1 MDRRTTMWSLALRGV
16 RILDRYLLREQIL
29 SLLMGLVFFVAI
41 FVVVDIFEKLDSFL
55 DNKVPL
61 PVVVHFYIVS
71 IPGIVT
77 IVLPMSMLLSCL
89 LALSQIGRNNEL
101 TAMQAAG
108 IGLARI
114 VMPLYLFA
122 FLVSAGVFTINET
135 LVPKLNAVRNKIYRG
150 DIKKEN
156 LEGASVRT
164 NLAYLGSDGRTFL
177 IRSYN
182 IPERTMREVVI
193 QEIRQHTLN
202 GRIDAESATWEK
214 GRWVFRQGFVRR
226 FDREGEHA
234 AHFNELVIPG
244 LKESPESFAK
254 AEEDPSA
261 LSYWELERYIQRL
274 KQSGSRVQKYL
285 VELYLKISFPLTNFV
300 VVLIGTALAVRV
312 RRGGL
317 AISFGLAV
325 FISFV
330 YYAIIRTGQ
339 ALGHSGTLPPL
350 IGAWLGNL
358 VFGGLGLELLRRARR
373 GL

>member
-1 MDRRTTMWSLALRGV
+1 M

-29 SLLMGLVFFVAI
+29 SLVMGLVFFVAI
-41 FVVVDIFEKLDSFL
+41 FVVVDVFEKLDSFL

-61 PVVVHFYIVS
+61 PVVLHFYLVS

-77 IVLPMSMLLSCL
+77 MVLPMSMLLSCL
-89 LALSQIGRNNEL
+89 LALGQVGRHNEL

-108 IGLARI
+108 IGVTRVLL
-114 VMPLYLFA
+114 PLYVFA
-122 FLVSAGVFTINET
+122 FLVSASVFTVNET
-135 LVPKLNAVRNKIYRG
+135 VMPGMNALRNKIYRG
-150 DIKKEN
+150 DIKKES

-193 QEIRQHTLN
+193 QQIRQHTLN

-244 LKESPESFAK
+244 LKESPESFEK
-254 AEEDPSA
+254 AEEDPKA

-300 VVLIGTALAVRV
+300 VVLIGTALAIRV

-350 IGAWLGNL
+350 IAAWLGNL
-358 VFGGLGLELLRRARR
+358 VFGVLGLELLRRARR

>member
-1 MDRRTTMWSLALRGV
+1 MRL
-16 RILDRYLLREQIL
+16 LDRYLVREQVL
-29 SLLMGLVFFVAI
+29 SLVTGLLFFVAI
-41 FVVVDIFEKLDSFL
+41 FIVVDMFEKLDSFL

-77 IVLPMSMLLSCL
+77 MVLPMSMLLSCL
-89 LALSQIGRNNEL
+89 LALGQIGRNNEL

-108 IGLARI
+108 IGLTRI
-114 VMPLYLFA
+114 VAPLYLFA
-122 FLVSAGVFTINET
+122 LFVCIAVFATNET
-135 LVPKLNAVRNKIYRG
+135 VMPRLNAIRNKIYRG

-156 LEGASVRT
+156 LDGAAVRT
-164 NLAYLGSDGRTFL
+164 NLAYMGSDGRTFL

-182 IPERTMREVVI
+182 IPQRTMREVVI
-193 QEIRQHTLN
+193 QEIKKHTLS
-202 GRIDAESATWEK
+202 GRIDAESARWEN
-214 GRWVFRQGFVRR
+214 GHWVFRQGFVRR

-234 AHFNELVIPG
+234 AHFNELVLPG
-244 LKESPESFAK
+244 LKERPENFER
-254 AEEDPSA
+254 AEEDPKA

-274 KQSGSRVQKYL
+274 RQSGSRVQKYL
-285 VELYLKISFPLTNFV
+285 VELYLKISFPLTNLI
-300 VVLIGTALAVRV
+300 VVLIGTALAIRS

-350 IGAWLGNL
+350 IGAWLGNI
-358 VFGGLGLELLRRARR
+358 VFGVL
-373 GL
+373 

>member
-1 MDRRTTMWSLALRGV
+1 V
-16 RILDRYLLREQIL
+16 RLLDRYLIRQQLL
-29 SLLMGLVFFVAI
+29 SLVTGLLFFVAI
-41 FVVVDIFEKLDSFL
+41 FIVVDIFEKLDSFL
-55 DNKVPL
+55 DNKVPF
-61 PVVVHFYIVS
+61 PVVIHFYLVS

-89 LALSQIGRNNEL
+89 LALGQIGRNNEL

-114 VMPLYLFA
+114 VAPLYLFA
-122 FLVSAGVFTINET
+122 LLVCVAVFVTNET
-135 LVPKLNAVRNKIYRG
+135 VMPHLNAVRNKIYRG

-156 LEGASVRT
+156 LEGAAVRT

-182 IPERTMREVVI
+182 IPQKTMREVVI
-193 QEIRQHTLN
+193 QEIQRHTLN
-202 GRIDAESATWEK
+202 GRIDAESAVWEK
-214 GRWVFRQGFVRR
+214 NHWVFRQGFVRR
-226 FDREGEHA
+226 FDRDGEHA

-244 LKESPESFAK
+244 LKEEPESFEK
-254 AEEDPSA
+254 AEEDPKA
-261 LSYWELERYIQRL
+261 LSYWELERYIHRL
-274 KQSGSRVQKYL
+274 RQSGSRVQKYL
-285 VELYLKISFPLTNFV
+285 VELYLKISFPLTNLI
-300 VVLIGTALAVRV
+300 VVLIGTALAIRV

-339 ALGHSGTLPPL
+339 ALGHSGTLPPFL
-350 IGAWLGNL
+350 GAWLGNI
-358 VFGGLGLELLRRARR
+358 VFGTLGLALLHRARR

>member
-1 MDRRTTMWSLALRGV
+1 M

-41 FVVVDIFEKLDSFL
+41 FVVVDVFEKLDSFL

-61 PVVVHFYIVS
+61 PVVIHFYLVS
-71 IPGIVT
+71 VPGIVT
-77 IVLPMSMLLSCL
+77 MVLPMSMLLSCL
-89 LALSQIGRNNEL
+89 LALGQVGRHNEL

-108 IGLARI
+108 IGLTRI
-114 VMPLYLFA
+114 VLPLYLFA
-122 FLVSAGVFTINET
+122 FVVSASVFTANET
-135 LVPKLNAVRNKIYRG
+135 VMPRLNAMRNKIYRG
-150 DIKKEN
+150 DIKKES
-156 LEGASVRT
+156 LEGATVRT
-164 NLAYLGSDGRTFL
+164 NLAYMGSEGRTFL

-234 AHFNELVIPG
+234 AHFNELIIPG

-254 AEEDPSA
+254 AEEDPKA

-285 VELYLKISFPLTNFV
+285 VELYLKVSFPLTNLV
-300 VVLIGTALAVRV
+300 VVLIGTALAIRV

-358 VFGGLGLELLRRARR
+358 VFGVLGLELLRRARR

>member
-1 MDRRTTMWSLALRGV
+1 MRR
-16 RILDRYLLREQIL
+16 LDRYLIREQLL

-41 FVVVDIFEKLDSFL
+41 FIVVDLFEKLDSFL

-61 PVVVHFYIVS
+61 PVVIHFYIVS

-77 IVLPMSMLLSCL
+77 MVLPMSMLLSCL
-89 LALSQIGRNNEL
+89 LALGQIGRHNEL

-108 IGLARI
+108 IGLTRI
-114 VMPLYLFA
+114 VMPLYVFA
-122 FLVSAGVFTINET
+122 LLVCVAVFVTNET
-135 LVPKLNAVRNKIYRG
+135 VMPRLNAVRNKIYRG
-150 DIKKEN
+150 DIKREN

-177 IRSYN
+177 IRTYN
-182 IPERTMREVVI
+182 IPEKTMREVVI

-202 GRIDAESATWEK
+202 GRIDAESAKWEN
-214 GRWVFRQGFVRR
+214 GHWVFRQGFVRR
-226 FDREGEHA
+226 FDRDGEHA

-244 LKESPESFAK
+244 LREGPESFEK
-254 AEEDPSA
+254 AEEDPKA
-261 LSYWELERYIQRL
+261 LSYWELKKYIQRL
-274 KQSGSRVQKYL
+274 RQSGSRVQKYL
-285 VELYLKISFPLTNFV
+285 VELYLKISFPLTNLI
-300 VVLIGTALAVRV
+300 VVLIGTALAIRV

-325 FISFV
+325 FISFI

-350 IGAWLGNL
+350 IGAWLGNI
-358 VFGGLGLELLRRARR
+358 VFGVLGLELLRRARR

>member
-1 MDRRTTMWSLALRGV
+1 V
-16 RILDRYLLREQIL
+16 KILDRYLIRQQLL
-29 SLLMGLVFFVAI
+29 SLVTGLLFFVAI
-41 FVVVDIFEKLDSFL
+41 FIVVDMFEKLDSFL

-61 PVVVHFYIVS
+61 PVIIHFYIVS

-89 LALSQIGRNNEL
+89 LALGQIGRNNEL

-114 VMPLYLFA
+114 VAPLYLFA
-122 FLVSAGVFTINET
+122 LLVCVAVFVTNET
-135 LVPKLNAVRNKIYRG
+135 VMPHLNALRNKIYRG

-156 LEGASVRT
+156 LEGAAVRT

-182 IPERTMREVVI
+182 IPEKTMREVVI
-193 QEIRQHTLN
+193 QEIQHHTLN
-202 GRIDAESATWEK
+202 GRIDAESAIWVK
-214 GRWVFRQGFVRR
+214 NHWVFRQGFVRR

-244 LKESPESFAK
+244 LKEEPESFEK
-254 AEEDPSA
+254 AEEDPKA
-261 LSYWELERYIQRL
+261 LSYWELERYIQKLR
-274 KQSGSRVQKYL
+274 QSGSRVQKYL
-285 VELYLKISFPLTNFV
+285 VELYLKVSFPLTNLI
-300 VVLIGTALAVRV
+300 VVLIGTALAIRV

-339 ALGHSGTLPPL
+339 ALGHSGTLPPFL
-350 IGAWLGNL
+350 GAWLGNI
-358 VFGGLGLELLRRARR
+358 VFGTLGLALLHRARR

>member
-1 MDRRTTMWSLALRGV
+1 MKL
-16 RILDRYLLREQIL
+16 LDRYLVKEQVI
-29 SLLMGLVFFVAI
+29 SLLTGLLFFVAI
-41 FVVVDIFEKLDSFL
+41 FIVVDVFEKLDTYL
-55 DNKVPL
+55 DNKVAL
-61 PVVVHFYIVS
+61 PVVAHYYLLS

-77 IVLPMSMLLSCL
+77 MVLPMSMLLSCL
-89 LALSQIGRNNEL
+89 LAIGQIGRYNEL

-108 IGLARI
+108 IGITRI
-114 VMPLYLFA
+114 VAPLFLFA
-122 FLVSAGVFTINET
+122 FLVCGLVFAMNET
-135 LVPKLNAVRNKIYRG
+135 LMPHLNAVRNKIYRG

-156 LEGASVRT
+156 MEGALVRT
-164 NLAYLGSDGRTFL
+164 NLAYLGSQGRTFL

-182 IPERTMREVVI
+182 IPEKTMREVVI
-193 QEIRQHTLN
+193 EEIRQHTLT
-202 GRIDAESATWEK
+202 GRIDAEIANWEN
-214 GRWVFRQGFVRR
+214 GHWVFRSGFTRR
-226 FDREGEHA
+226 FDKDGEHA

-244 LKESPESFAK
+244 LEETPDSFER
-254 AEEDPSA
+254 AEEDPKA
-261 LSYWELERYIQRL
+261 LSYWELEKYIRRL

-285 VELYLKISFPLTNFV
+285 VELYLKISFPLTNLI
-300 VVLIGTALAVRV
+300 VVLIGTSLAIRV

-350 IGAWLGNL
+350 LGAWLGNL
-358 VFGGLGLELLRRARR
+358 VFGFLGLALLQRARR

>member
-1 MDRRTTMWSLALRGV
+1 V
-16 RILDRYLLREQIL
+16 RLLDRYLIRQQLL
-29 SLLMGLVFFVAI
+29 SLVIGLLFFVAI
-41 FVVVDIFEKLDSFL
+41 FIVVDVFEKLDSFL

-61 PVVVHFYIVS
+61 PVVIHFYIVS
-71 IPGIVT
+71 VPSIVT

-89 LALSQIGRNNEL
+89 LALGQIGRNNEL

-114 VMPLYLFA
+114 AAPLYLFA
-122 FLVSAGVFTINET
+122 LLVCAAVFITNET
-135 LVPKLNAVRNKIYRG
+135 VMPHLNAVRNKIYRG

-156 LEGASVRT
+156 LEGAAVRT
-164 NLAYLGSDGRTFL
+164 NLAYLGTDGRTFL

-182 IPERTMREVVI
+182 IPQKTMREVVI
-193 QEIRQHTLN
+193 QEIQHHTLN
-202 GRIDAESATWEK
+202 GRIDAESATWVNNH
-214 GRWVFRQGFVRR
+214 WVFRQGFVRR
-226 FDREGEHA
+226 FDRDGEHA

-244 LKESPESFAK
+244 LKEGPESFEK
-254 AEEDPSA
+254 AEEDPKA

-274 KQSGSRVQKYL
+274 RQSGSRVQKYL
-285 VELYLKISFPLTNFV
+285 VELYLKISFPLTNLI
-300 VVLIGTALAVRV
+300 VVLIGTALAIRV

-339 ALGHSGTLPPL
+339 ALGHSGTLPPFL
-350 IGAWLGNL
+350 AAWLGNI

>member
-1 MDRRTTMWSLALRGV
+1 V

-29 SLLMGLVFFVAI
+29 SLFMGLVFFVAI
-41 FVVVDIFEKLDSFL
+41 FVVVDVFEKLDSFL

-61 PVVVHFYIVS
+61 PVVLHFYLVS

-77 IVLPMSMLLSCL
+77 MVLPMSMLLSCL
-89 LALSQIGRNNEL
+89 LALGQVGRHNEL

-108 IGLARI
+108 IGVTRVLL
-114 VMPLYLFA
+114 PLYVFA
-122 FLVSAGVFTINET
+122 FLVSASVFTVNET
-135 LVPKLNAVRNKIYRG
+135 VMPGMNAMRNKIYRG
-150 DIKKEN
+150 DIKKES

-193 QEIRQHTLN
+193 QQIRQHTLN
-202 GRIDAESATWEK
+202 GRIDAETATWEK

-254 AEEDPSA
+254 AEEDPKA

-300 VVLIGTALAVRV
+300 VVLIGTALAIRV

-339 ALGHSGTLPPL
+339 ALGHSGALPPL

-358 VFGGLGLELLRRARR
+358 VFGLLGLELLRRARR

>member
-1 MDRRTTMWSLALRGV
+1 MKL
-16 RILDRYLLREQIL
+16 LDRYLVREQL
-29 SLLMGLVFFVAI
+29 ASLITGLLFFVAI
-41 FVVVDIFEKLDSFL
+41 FIVVDIFEKLDSFL
-55 DNKVPL
+55 DNKVSL
-61 PVVVHFYIVS
+61 AVVAHFYLVS

-77 IVLPMSMLLSCL
+77 MVLPMSMLLSCL
-89 LALSQIGRNNEL
+89 LALGQVGRHNEL

-108 IGLARI
+108 IGLTRI
-114 VMPLYLFA
+114 VAPLYLFA
-122 FLVSAGVFTINET
+122 LLVCIAVFTANET
-135 LVPKLNAVRNKIYRG
+135 VMPHLNAVRNKIYRG

-156 LEGASVRT
+156 LEGAVVRA

-177 IRSYN
+177 IRSYS

-193 QEIRQHTLN
+193 QEIKQHTLS
-202 GRIDAESATWEK
+202 GRIDAESAKWEN
-214 GRWVFRQGFVRR
+214 GHWVFRQGFVRR

-244 LKESPESFAK
+244 LKERPESFEK
-254 AEEDPSA
+254 AEEDPAA
-261 LSYWELERYIQRL
+261 LSYWELEKYIGRL

-285 VELYLKISFPLTNFV
+285 VELYLKISFPLTNLI
-300 VVLIGTALAVRV
+300 VVLIGTALAIRV

-339 ALGHSGTLPPL
+339 ALGHSGTLPP
-350 IGAWLGNL
+350 IVGAWLGNI
-358 VFGGLGLELLRRARR
+358 VFGSLGLELLRRARR

>member
-1 MDRRTTMWSLALRGV
+1 V
-16 RILDRYLLREQIL
+16 RILDRYLIREQVL
-29 SLLMGLVFFVAI
+29 SLITGLIFFVAI
-41 FVVVDIFEKLDSFL
+41 FIVVDMFEKLDSFL

-89 LALSQIGRNNEL
+89 LALNQIGRNNEL

-114 VMPLYLFA
+114 VAPLYLFA
-122 FLVSAGVFTINET
+122 LLVCITVFVSNET
-135 LVPKLNAVRNKIYRG
+135 VMPRLNAVRNQIYRG

-156 LEGASVRT
+156 LERTSVRT
-164 NLAYLGSDGRTFL
+164 NLAYLGSEGRTFL

-182 IPERTMREVVI
+182 IPEKTMREVVI
-193 QEIRQHTLN
+193 QQIQKHTLS
-202 GRIDAESATWEK
+202 GRIDAESATWEN
-214 GRWVFRQGFVRR
+214 GHWVFRQGFVRR

-244 LKESPESFAK
+244 LKEAPDSFEK
-254 AEEDPSA
+254 AEEDPKA

-274 KQSGSRVQKYL
+274 RQSGSRVQKYL
-285 VELYLKISFPLTNFV
+285 VELYLKISFPLTNLI
-300 VVLIGTALAVRV
+300 VVLIGTALALRV

-350 IGAWLGNL
+350 LGAWLGNL
-358 VFGGLGLELLRRARR
+358 VFGGIGLALLQRARK
-373 GL
+373 GM

>member
-1 MDRRTTMWSLALRGV
+1 V

-29 SLLMGLVFFVAI
+29 SLVMGLVFFVAI
-41 FVVVDIFEKLDSFL
+41 FVVVDVFEKLDSFL

-61 PVVVHFYIVS
+61 PVVLHFYLVS

-77 IVLPMSMLLSCL
+77 MVLPMSMLLSCL
-89 LALSQIGRNNEL
+89 LALGQVGRHNEL

-108 IGLARI
+108 IGVTRVLL
-114 VMPLYLFA
+114 PLYVFA
-122 FLVSAGVFTINET
+122 FLVSASVFTVNET
-135 LVPKLNAVRNKIYRG
+135 VMPGMNALRNKIYRG
-150 DIKKEN
+150 DIKKES

-193 QEIRQHTLN
+193 QQIRQHTLN

-254 AEEDPSA
+254 AEEDPKA

-300 VVLIGTALAVRV
+300 VVLIGTALAIRV

-350 IGAWLGNL
+350 IGAWLGNF

>member
-1 MDRRTTMWSLALRGV
+1 
-16 RILDRYLLREQIL
+16 
-29 SLLMGLVFFVAI
+29 
-41 FVVVDIFEKLDSFL
+41 
-55 DNKVPL
+55 
-61 PVVVHFYIVS
+61 
-71 IPGIVT
+71 
-77 IVLPMSMLLSCL
+77 MSMLLSCL
-89 LALSQIGRNNEL
+89 LALGQVGRHNEL

-108 IGLARI
+108 IGVTRVLL
-114 VMPLYLFA
+114 PLYVFA
-122 FLVSAGVFTINET
+122 FLVSASVFTVNET
-135 LVPKLNAVRNKIYRG
+135 VMPGMNALRNKIYRG
-150 DIKKEN
+150 DIKKES

-193 QEIRQHTLN
+193 QQIRQHTLN

-254 AEEDPSA
+254 AEEDPKA

-300 VVLIGTALAVRV
+300 VVLIGTALAIRV

-358 VFGGLGLELLRRARR
+358 VFGVLGLELLRRARR